1 MTDGE
6 DERARGRRRLN
17 GFLYHLIAY
26 VMVAMLS
33 VVINL
38 LTSDYPWFLLPVV
51 GWAPV
56 LALHVAWV
64 MGLFDVF
71 RR

>member
-1 MTDGE
+1 MADDE
-6 DERARGRRRLN
+6 DRAKRARRRLN
-17 GFLYHLIAY
+17 GFVYHLIAY

-33 VVINL
+33 VVGNL

-51 GWAPV
+51 GWMPV

-64 MGLFDVF
+64 MGLLDVF